1 MSSHEDGGRDL
12 GVLLDDIEAASK
24 LPAKRRKIS
33 IKSTVED
40 AASILFDRG
49 ALPEEL
55 ARIVDLLAI
64 RNHLDQSS
72 LGSLV
77 RNLYPARKVSDGVA
91 LSVVGALGHG
101 QHKPSL
107 ALQSLLLR
115 WLVMVYHLLEKT
127 AILSQAY
134 GVLFNLLDTAAIRP
148 QLCHLLALVTRRKHV
163 RPFRIQA
170 ILTLSRQTGSDP
182 ALVGL
187 LRVFKNYYPEIIV
200 GESTKGRAAA
210 FKHPDPQW
218 RERLEEI
225 RRQNAERYDD
235 GVRNGFAVN
244 HALARQMKGAKL
256 TGVPAVRT
264 QHAQEESITLE
275 EVDNPEFFAENLE
288 KIELPTQLVAIL
300 ADPLLQ
306 KLMLLRPDAEGFS
319 RVSYW
324 LAASMNDI
332 ASGDADPSSF
342 LDLVD
347 IIHEYTTSTKNLP
360 PLLIGLFRAFFQVW
374 DGQQK
379 RDTVLEALG
388 FAPLQDFHDA
398 YAQLFGPLERSLL
411 DNTLESQVALLNFYT
426 RLLRRWTVALQA
438 KDDLNTLPKDSIHN
452 LIDHVNNLALTLTQ
466 TSPSVPTYLA
476 ILEFYHFCASL
487 FSQRPILLHVEITIP
502 PAFLIYILFFS
513 GSLPTMARLGGVL
526 AEYKRS
532 WEAVMAPPAMR
543 ALSERERKQINTFNG
558 FLMDLCNCIWRGR
571 AFSTSDLN
579 AQGCRI
585 PRTLPPVLESYLRG
599 VDSDLALSSAF
610 GLSHSPVLCLQAI
623 AHVRELEDE
632 VNEIRARHA
641 GPVTQA
647 SLGQLANRGGL
658 QLAWQEYRV
667 GVLQHLEENGFEGV
681 SELMYNTMKNLAKAK
696 Q

>member
-1 MSSHEDGGRDL
+1 MTPHEDGSRDL

-24 LPAKRRKIS
+24 LTAKRRELS
-33 IKSTVED
+33 IKSTVD
-40 AASILFDRG
+40 NAASALFERG
-49 ALPEEL
+49 ALPDEL
-55 ARIVDLLAI
+55 ARIVELLTV
-64 RNHLDQSS
+64 RNRLDQSS

-77 RNLYPARKVSDGVA
+77 RNLYPARKVSDDVV
-91 LSVVGALGHG
+91 LRVVGALGHG

-107 ALQSLLLR
+107 ALQSLLVR

-127 AILSQAY
+127 GILSQTY

-170 ILTLSRQTGSDP
+170 ILGLSRQTGSDP

-225 RRQNAERYDD
+225 RRQHTERYDD

-256 TGVPAVRT
+256 TGLPSVRT
-264 QHAQEESITLE
+264 QHAQEDSITLE
-275 EVDNPEFFAENLE
+275 EIDNPEFFAQNLE

-319 RVSYW
+319 RISNW
-324 LAASMNDI
+324 LTSSMSEI
-332 ASGDADPSSF
+332 ASGDADPSTF
-342 LDLVD
+342 LDLVE
-347 IIHEYTTSTKNLP
+347 IIHEYTASTKNFP
-360 PLLIGLFRAFFQVW
+360 PLLVGFFRAFFQLY
-374 DGQQK
+374 K
-379 RDTVLEALG
+379 
-388 FAPLQDFHDA
+388 
-398 YAQLFGPLERSLL
+398 QLLRPLEHSLL
-411 DNTLESQVALLNFYT
+411 DNTSESQVALLNFYT
-426 RLLRRWTVALQA
+426 RLLRRWTVAIREKVDFDA
-438 KDDLNTLPKDSIHN
+438 LPKDSVPD
-452 LIDHVNNLALTLTQ
+452 LINHVNGLALTLTQ
-466 TSPSVPTYLA
+466 TSPSVPTYLV
-476 ILEFYHFCASL
+476 ILDFYSSCASL

-502 PAFLIYILFFS
+502 PALLIYILFFS
-513 GSLPTMARLGGVL
+513 GSLPTISRLGGVL
-526 AEYKRS
+526 AAYKRS
-532 WEAVMAPPAMR
+532 WEAVMTPPAMR
-543 ALSERERKQINTFNG
+543 ALTERERKQINTFNG

-571 AFSTSDLN
+571 AFGTSDLN

-585 PRTLPPVLESYLRG
+585 PRSLPPVLESYLHS
-599 VDSDLALSSAF
+599 VDSDLALAAAF
-610 GLSHSPVLCLQAI
+610 GLSHSPVLCMQSI

-632 VNEIRARHA
+632 VDEIRARHA

-667 GVLQHLEENGFEGV
+667 GVLQHLEEKGFEGV
-681 SELMYNTMKNLAKAK
+681 SELMYNTMKNLAKTK